1 MKKIVLLAIGIFAAA
16 VMASSRE
23 VPITFDQLPSAAK
36 TFVTENFPGETVTMA
51 LKDVHGRAEYD
62 VRLSDG
68 TELEFTHSG
77 ALKKISSRAGV
88 SEKFIPDSIRRYVTS
103 LFPGAGYR
111 EYEVGRRTYEVKL
124 SNGMELKFNSNF
136 MVMEVDD

>member
-1 MKKIVLLAIGIFAAA
+1 MKRIVLLAIGIFAAT

-23 VPITFDQLPSAAK
+23 VPVTFDQLPSAAK
-36 TFVTENFPGETVTMA
+36 TFVNENFPGETVTMA

-77 ALKKISSRAGV
+77 ALKKISSRAGI
-88 SEKFIPDSIRRYVTS
+88 SEKLIPDGIRRYVS
-103 LFPGAGYR
+103 AHFPGAGYR
-111 EYEVGRRTYEVKL
+111 EYEVGKRTYEVKI
-124 SNGMELKFNSNF
+124 SNGMELKFNRNF

>member
-23 VPITFDQLPSAAK
+23 VPVTFDQLPSAAK

-77 ALKKISSRAGV
+77 ALKKISSRAGI
-88 SEKFIPDSIRRYVTS
+88 SEQLIPDGIRRYVS
-103 LFPGAGYR
+103 AHFPGAGYR
-111 EYEVGRRTYEVKL
+111 EYEVGKRTYEVKI
-124 SNGMELKFNSNF
+124 SNGMELKFNRNF
-136 MVMEVDD
+136 ILMEVDD

>member
-1 MKKIVLLAIGIFAAA
+1 MKRIVLLAIGIFAAA

-23 VPITFDQLPSAAK
+23 VPVTFDQLPSAAK

-77 ALKKISSRAGV
+77 ALKKISSRAGI
-88 SEKFIPDSIRRYVTS
+88 SEKLIPDGIRRYVS
-103 LFPGAGYR
+103 AHFPGAGYR
-111 EYEVGRRTYEVKL
+111 EYEVGKRTYEVKI
-124 SNGMELKFNSNF
+124 SNGMELKFNRNF
-136 MVMEVDD
+136 ILMEVDD

>member
-1 MKKIVLLAIGIFAAA
+1 MKRIVLLAIGIFAAA

-23 VPITFDQLPSAAK
+23 VPVTFDQLPSAAK

-77 ALKKISSRAGV
+77 ALKKISSRAGI
-88 SEKFIPDSIRRYVTS
+88 SEKLIPDGIRKYVS
-103 LFPGAGYR
+103 AHFPGAGYR
-111 EYEVGRRTYEVKL
+111 EYEVGKRTYEVKI
-124 SNGMELKFNSNF
+124 SNGMELKFNRNF
-136 MVMEVDD
+136 ILMEVDD

>member
-23 VPITFDQLPSAAK
+23 VPVTFDQLPSAAK

-77 ALKKISSRAGV
+77 ALKKISSRAGI
-88 SEKFIPDSIRRYVTS
+88 SEKLIPDGIRKYVS
-103 LFPGAGYR
+103 AHFPGAGYR
-111 EYEVGRRTYEVKL
+111 EYEVGKRTYEVKI
-124 SNGMELKFNSNF
+124 SNGMELKFNRNF
-136 MVMEVDD
+136 ILMEVDD